1 MGAEVS
7 PILKTLFKSSEKS
20 VFPIMQKLTII
31 VPAYNNES
39 ALHST
44 IQQLLRVED
53 ELLHQDTIGYRT
65 RLLIVDDGSHDQTWQ
80 TIQDE
85 NQFNHRVTGIL
96 LSRHFGYDNALLA
109 GLQSA
114 VATSDVLLT
123 IDANLQNDPA
133 IIPAMLGEYG
143 NGADIVVGQPVNG
156 HHGETAQKAAAN
168 FRVMSKRAV
177 RALLAYK
184 EHDLSIANTI
194 PMLGF
199 TTATVAYTLR
209 NRDVKKQHRSL
220 YASLKS
226 FWDNRFANTLAPVHG
241 VVVLG
246 AACGALGLLALAYSV
261 VAKILGTTTLGWTS
275 LMSSIWILGG
285 ILMVSI
291 GLIGEYVGKIPTE
304 AQQRPQFT
312 IEAEIGNQEA
322 VIRQFDKAV

>member
-1 MGAEVS
+1 MGAEVL

-20 VFPIMQKLTII
+20 VFSIMQKLTII

-53 ELLHQDTIGYRT
+53 ELLHHDTIGYRT

-123 IDANLQNDPA
+123 IDAHLQNDPA

-143 NGADIVVGQPVNG
+143 NGADIVAGQPVNG
-156 HHGETAQKAAAN
+156 HHGEAVQKAAAN

-199 TTATVAYTLR
+199 TTASVAYTLR

-261 VAKILGTTTLGWTS
+261 IAKMLGTTTIGWTS

-291 GLIGEYVGKIPTE
+291 GLIGEYVGKILTE
-304 AQQRPQFT
+304 TQQRPQFT
-312 IEAEIGNQEA
+312 IEAEIGNQVA